1 MCSAARFHARH
12 PKRWFS
18 PLSARTYHGERGVSE
33 AGRTSEMYLG
43 SPTNYQHTSI
53 HILGVYASLDRVLT
67 LRTHS
72 TAKPYSRW
80 RKVSPVDLPL

>member
-1 MCSAARFHARH
+1 MCSVARFHARH
-12 PKRWFS
+12 LKRGFS
-18 PLSARTYHGERGVSE
+18 PLSARTYHRERGVSE

-43 SPTNYQHTSI
+43 STNYQHTSI
-53 HILGVYASLDRVLT
+53 HILGVYASFDGALT

-80 RKVSPVDLPL
+80 RKV